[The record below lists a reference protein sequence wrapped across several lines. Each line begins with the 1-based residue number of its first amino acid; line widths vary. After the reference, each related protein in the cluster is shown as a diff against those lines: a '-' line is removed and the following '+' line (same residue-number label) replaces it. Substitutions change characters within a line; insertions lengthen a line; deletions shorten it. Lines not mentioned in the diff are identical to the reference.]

1 MAELSSFLIDA
12 FPEAAVLVRRW
23 RVERAN
29 AMARHYLPSLQEGEP
44 LPQELRPLLET
55 GEGTGTFASGLSTY
69 AFRRVTG
76 ETGGEMLL
84 LFRPAPQTALT
95 DMQLD
100 GALRQL
106 RQLLGEL
113 MTQCGGK
120 EAAGGAVQKSL
131 HRMFRLVDNLDFL
144 RANAGGGGLYV
155 KRVTMDLAGLCRQV
169 TGAAGSVLR
178 EIGVAIGC
186 EVPASLLIPGDPQL
200 LQRMMLELISNSAR
214 AIGRGEIFL
223 RLRQQGDRA
232 VLSLS
237 DTGDLPSP
245 RQLSAMLEQD
255 TDQGVPMPGQGAG
268 LGMAIVRQIVTLH
281 RGAMLVEWSQ
291 GSPAVVISLP
301 ISPLEPRTE
310 VNAPALQRDGGMS
323 PLLVALSDLLP
334 PVMFEE
340 DRD

>member
-1 MAELSSFLIDA
+1 M
-12 FPEAAVLVRRW
+12 
-23 RVERAN
+23 
-29 AMARHYLPSLQEGEP
+29 
-44 LPQELRPLLET
+44 
-55 GEGTGTFASGLSTY
+55 
-69 AFRRVTG
+69 
-76 ETGGEMLL
+76 
-84 LFRPAPQTALT
+84 
-95 DMQLD
+95 
-100 GALRQL
+100 
-106 RQLLGEL
+106 
-113 MTQCGGK
+113 
-120 EAAGGAVQKSL
+120 
-131 HRMFRLVDNLDFL
+131 
-144 RANAGGGGLYV
+144 
-155 KRVTMDLAGLCRQV
+155 
-169 TGAAGSVLR
+169 
-178 EIGVAIGC
+178 
-186 EVPASLLIPGDPQL
+186 PASLLIPGDPQL
-200 LQRMMLELISNSAR
+200 LQRMMLELVSNSAR